1 MSRTP
6 PPAPTGSPDRST
18 ALPTGAGSPRR
29 TRLVYLLAVAE
40 ERFPS
45 RRAALDFLTS
55 PQPSLGG
62 SRPLELIGSDLGVRR
77 VARVLA
83 SEELAG
89 QE

>member
-1 MSRTP
+1 MSRSLPTP
-6 PPAPTGSPDRST
+6 STGTPDRST
-18 ALPTGAGSPRR
+18 TLPAGAGSPRR

-62 SRPLELIGSDLGVRR
+62 TRPLELIGSDLGVRR
-77 VARVLA
+77 VADVLA
-83 SEELAG
+83 SLEA
-89 QE
+89 